1 MNSLIESPRAAFV
14 SGSSLPASLPLS
26 LSKLLLPLLCIT
38 LGVSVGTATGLTLA
52 LVNAPGN
59 AMAASSESMQATVQA
74 SPTSATPAAN
84 LAMNSSPA
92 PVTNPMASPANQA
105 TPLAASPSQ
114 PSATATSNAS
124 STVSKPAESNSAK
137 LNAAPATPKVE
148 LALNKTP
155 DALKPATFTL
165 DGKQWHAARMMYLPA
180 AKPQRHESD
189 RNDEGAALSAAPT
202 NFKPAQLSLDSPAP
216 ATVYT
221 EGDLTVSEYDAAS
234 RTVET
239 SDGKT
244 FVLGTTVMAGSAAS
258 WESYRSDVHYRC
270 DQNGSCVLMRA
281 GVVAPNARLI

>member
-14 SGSSLPASLPLS
+14 SGSSLPASSPLS

-105 TPLAASPSQ
+105 APLAASPSQ
-114 PSATATSNAS
+114 PSTNSNTSS
-124 STVSKPAESNSAK
+124 MVSKPAESNSAK

-165 DGKQWHAARMMYLPA
+165 DGRQWHAARMMYLPA

-189 RNDEGAALSAAPT
+189 RNDEGAAQSAAPT
-202 NFKPAQLSLDSPAP
+202 TSGATQLSLDSPAP